1 MFPPSARHSSLRT
14 RRLLSAV
21 SGFASV
27 FLGLCLA
34 LERSDLIRIDA
45 NHEVVDM
52 IDRLCLSGTLI
63 ACPRLIGFA
72 YHIHPDNRLDLFI
85 NSRPQSFETGGL
97 MADKTPLSTN

>member
-34 LERSDLIRIDA
+34 LERSDLIRIDT

-52 IDRLCLSGTLI
+52 IDRLCFKRDVDRLSE
-63 ACPRLIGFA
+63 ADRLCLSHPSRQSIGPIYQQSTTIFR
-72 YHIHPDNRLDLFI
+72 NRRTDG
-85 NSRPQSFETGGL
+85 R
-97 MADKTPLSTN
+97 